1 MIINVAINISLKISN
16 GEVDKNNRTSQFLPL
31 RCDGLHTNKRLR
43 NIGIS
48 YKLQPSL
55 LKQEL
60 DHDEIYEDI
69 WESKKDEWF
78 PFITNDVSS
87 TVFP

>member
-1 MIINVAINISLKISN
+1 MIINVAVNISLKVPN
-16 GEVDKNNRTSQFLPL
+16 GEIDKNNRTSQFLPL
-31 RCDGLHTNKRLR
+31 RCGGLHINKRLR

-60 DHDEIYEDI
+60 DHDENYGDI
-69 WESKKDEWF
+69 WENKKYEWF